1 MGASLREL
9 VKLARVVP
17 HRRVRGRD
25 RPEPDG
31 LASILVGDGA
41 DAGKVGLLVHVGN
54 GARRLDCYSV
64 VS

>member
-31 LASILVGDGA
+31 LARVLVDDGA
-41 DAGKVGLLVHVGN
+41 YAGEVGLLVHVGD
-54 GARRLDCYSV
+54 GARRLGCYSV
-64 VS
+64 MS